1 MKLTMK
7 NLVKLARCVIVKSIV
22 ALPIP
27 PRLTLPHFLS
37 SGVQCDLDNEG
48 QNQLFFGFK
57 CLMDF
62 LFGACGS
69 VYSIFGLYFGLPE
82 LLWIS
87 LDLYEYLETIWILRM
102 VKLIICNGL
111 LDLYVLDLMETNLCL
126 TRLQHYCG
134 ILFSRLVFPKLFSAF
149 ENIFNY

>member
-1 MKLTMK
+1 
-7 NLVKLARCVIVKSIV
+7 
-22 ALPIP
+22 
-27 PRLTLPHFLS
+27 
-37 SGVQCDLDNEG
+37 
-48 QNQLFFGFK
+48 
-57 CLMDF
+57 MDF
-62 LFGACGS
+62 LFGAFGS

-126 TRLQHYCG
+126 TRL
-134 ILFSRLVFPKLFSAF
+134 
-149 ENIFNY
+149 